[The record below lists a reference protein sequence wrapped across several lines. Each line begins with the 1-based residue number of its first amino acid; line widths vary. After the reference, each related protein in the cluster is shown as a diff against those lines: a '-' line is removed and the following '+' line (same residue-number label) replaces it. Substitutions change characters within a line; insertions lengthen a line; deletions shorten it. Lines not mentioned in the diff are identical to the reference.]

1 MKKILTLLAFAL
13 MAGAAFAQTADVEEE
28 VIYEKNNHKVV
39 TNTFW
44 DNWWVQLGAGAQ
56 IYYGDHNKHVDFVD
70 RLSLALDAGFG
81 KWFSPQIGVRAMIS
95 GLSVNGAT
103 QTWLQED
110 GGVHATGNTIP
121 GKYTHDYGYLV
132 EQQFDFYNLHADVLF
147 NMSNILCG
155 YKEKRV
161 WNCSPYIGVGW
172 MVTWNSPRAREV
184 SLNLG
189 IFNAIRLSDKF
200 DFNIDLR
207 TTMVKD
213 GFDGEVGGRKEEG
226 LWTATAGFSYK
237 FKQRGWDRSKTII
250 RNNRA
255 EANALQKQ
263 LEALQRENDGLRND
277 LANAKGKEIRVVE
290 KEATVSPVLVTFEIG
305 KSKLSNQARVTLG
318 LLAKAIKDSDNKLV
332 YTIAGY
338 ADAGT
343 GSKKINQK
351 LSEERAQAVYN
362 CLTEEFGV
370 DESQLR
376 VVSKGGVE
384 NMYYDDPRLSR
395 AVIMG
400 ANAEAGYDIE
410 K

>member
-13 MAGAAFAQTADVEEE
+13 LAGAAFAQTADVEEE
-28 VIYEKNNHKVV
+28 VIYEKNKHKVI

-44 DNWWVQLGAGAQ
+44 DNWWVQIGGGAQ
-56 IYYGDHNKHVDFVD
+56 VYYGDHNKNVDFVD

-95 GLSVNGAT
+95 GLTINGAT
-103 QTWLQED
+103 QTY
-110 GGVHATGNTIP
+110 GGEGIHDTGKP
-121 GKYTHDYGYLV
+121 VDGKYTHDYGFLN

-155 YKEKRV
+155 YKETRV
-161 WNCSPYIGVGW
+161 WNCSPYLGLGW
-172 MVTWNSPRAREV
+172 MVTWESPRAREV
-184 SLNLG
+184 SLNFG
-189 IFNAIRLSDKF
+189 IFNAIRLSEKF

-213 GFDGEVGGRKEEG
+213 DFDGEVGGRKEEG
-226 LWTATAGFSYK
+226 LWTATFGFSYK
-237 FKQRGWDRSKTII
+237 FKQRGWDRSKTVI

-263 LEALQRENDGLRND
+263 LDALRAQNEQLQND
-277 LANAKGKEIRVVE
+277 LKNAQSVKEVKVVE
-290 KEATVSPVLVTFEIG
+290 TESLVSPVLITFEIG
-305 KSKLSNQARVTLG
+305 KAELNNQSRVALG
-318 LLAKAIKDSDNKLV
+318 LLAKAIKESDSKSV

-338 ADAGT
+338 ADEGT
-343 GSKKINQK
+343 GSKRINEK
-351 LSEERAQAVYN
+351 LSAERAQVVYN

-370 DESQLR
+370 SEDQLR
-376 VVSKGGVE
+376 IVSKGGVD

-400 ANAEAGYDIE
+400 ESSEGEYKIHE
-410 K
+410 